1 MIKKIGSVTWEEPNR
16 AAVSPLHIGARGQ
29 RESTITGVAWLDD
42 TRFVANHRN
51 GKRVALFDLRARQNP
66 VAMAALPNLTDSV
79 HIRHVAAETWELV
92 TSDCWEGAYTRLQL
106 TLSATP
112 EFELLETVWKNNR
125 TFCHGATFGP
135 DGRLWLAMNTG
146 LRPRIEIAGGRSWTL
161 PEPWGCRSVCF
172 DGASG
177 RAYAVACSNNP
188 KREAYAEVAASVWML
203 DADQDEWTPQLL
215 MKKTHTDAGAIYKGR
230 IWINDQHGDQVLG
243 LDLARREKPIVLKG
257 EFSFP
262 HGIAI
267 SPAGV
272 LAVTNYG
279 TSSITLI
286 DLSPVPDAPAL
297 PGA

>member
-1 MIKKIGSVTWEEPNR
+1 MIKKIGSVSWEEPNR

-42 TRFVANHRN
+42 HRFVANHRN
-51 GKRVALFDLRARQNP
+51 GKRVALFDLRAQKNP
-66 VAMAALPNLTDSV
+66 VAKAALPNLTDSV
-79 HIRHVAAETWELV
+79 HIRHVAGETWELA

-125 TFCHGATFGP
+125 SFCHGATFGP

-161 PEPWGCRSVCF
+161 PEPWGCRQVCF
-172 DGASG
+172 DGDSG

-188 KREAYAEVAASVWML
+188 KREAYDEVAASVWML
-203 DADQDEWTPQLL
+203 DADKDEWTPQLL

-262 HGIAI
+262 HGIAV

-279 TSSITLI
+279 TSTITLI
-286 DLSPVPDAPAL
+286 DLSSLPDSPAL
-297 PGA
+297 AGA